1 MADPRRETVGP
12 DLLTK
17 KEVARKVQLS
27 IRTIARYVAL
37 GQFPQPIR
45 FSQSCVRWRRKDID
59 EYLEQHGKKPDAV
72 RKKAAQ

>member
-45 FSQSCVRWRRKDID
+45 FSQSCVR
-59 EYLEQHGKKPDAV
+59 
-72 RKKAAQ
+72 